1 MSHSNAWSNPSLAG
15 PEDAARMAAFLEER
29 SQRPDQLQ
37 VNQAIIDVLAPATGE
52 RLLEVGSGTGV
63 LCRIA
68 APRVSENG
76 NIVGLDVSKEFTDL
90 ARRESNSLGLVQLRH
105 LVGQGERLP
114 FVDHNFDG
122 AWAAR
127 LILHAG
133 KPQAVV
139 EEIARVVRPGG
150 RVVLADWDFET
161 VAVDHPDRELTRRIL
176 HWRIDHHGGDNWS
189 GRKLLR
195 RAKDAGLT
203 RIESIPVVYIAQDEN
218 SALTLSLWRAAEVAR
233 DGGGITPQEHDA
245 WIDDLKERIVQRR
258 FFASIVYFI
267 VKGWV

>member
-1 MSHSNAWSNPSLAG
+1 MSHANAWSDPSMAG

-37 VNQAIIDVLAPATGE
+37 VNQAVIALLSPAAGE

-68 APRVSENG
+68 APCVSIEG
-76 NIVGLDVSKEFTDL
+76 TIVGLDVSREFTAF
-90 ARRESNSLGLVQLRH
+90 ARERAISQGLTRLRH

-114 FVDHNFDG
+114 FPARSFDG

-127 LILHAG
+127 LLLHASN
-133 KPQAVV
+133 PQAVV
-139 EEIARVVRPGG
+139 NDIVRVVRPGG
-150 RVVLADWDFET
+150 RVVLADWDFGT
-161 VAVDHPDRELTRRIL
+161 VAVDHQDRELTRRVL
-176 HWRIDHHGGDNWS
+176 QWRSDHHGGDNWS

-195 RAKDAGLT
+195 RARQAGLT
-203 RIESIPVVYIAQDEN
+203 RIESSSVVYIAQDES

-233 DGGGITPQEHDA
+233 DGGGITAQEHDA
-245 WIDDLKERIVQRR
+245 WITDLKQRIEQRR
-258 FFASIVYFI
+258 FFASIVYFL